1 MPGGVIPGNL
11 EQLGPREGTSQ
22 VERGWRESPHRLWTL
37 VAGALGWGE
46 LQAGRR
52 GCWELGSPTAAW
64 PCPEATRTTKRFN
77 R

>member
-1 MPGGVIPGNL
+1 MPGGVIPGDL
-11 EQLGPREGTSQ
+11 ERLGPWEGTIRWSG
-22 VERGWRESPHRLWTL
+22 VGERVLHRLWTL

-52 GCWELGSPTAAW
+52 GCWESGRPTAAW